1 MPIYKEKDRYI
12 VKISIGG
19 KQILR
24 RKYLG
29 RDMTTK
35 SVAMKC
41 EKDLFIQYNSRL
53 DDYKINDLFNLF
65 EEYLFKKYKE
75 TSAKRYLSS
84 FNLVIK
90 KYFKDLKISD
100 ITPNY
105 LEYVNDS
112 INNLKYKGIEVYLF
126 LAKSFVNFLSNYGLE
141 INTLVFYKY
150 KTSRTIKSKHNF
162 YTINEFNKFIGVISD
177 TTDLLIFNL
186 LFYYGLR
193 CGELRG
199 LKVSDFK
206 KDRISIER
214 ELSNKGRFGG
224 QSTFDTKTT
233 SSTRYYPYVFNIKE
247 LFTKVVKD
255 KNLLKSDFLFK
266 VREDGTVIGETTI
279 RRKIDYYSNLA
290 KVKRIKIHEFRHSCA
305 SYLINKN
312 VDPKDIASW
321 LGHSSV
327 DTTLRVYAHL
337 LPIRKEAVKNIINE
351 DVLCFTK
358 DRLK

>member
-1 MPIYKEKDRYI
+1 MPIYKDKDRYI
-12 VKISIGG
+12 VKVCING

-29 RDMTTK
+29 RDMLTK
-35 SVAMKC
+35 SIAMKC
-41 EKDLFIQYNSRL
+41 EKDLIIQYNSRL
-53 DDYKINDLFNLF
+53 DDYKINDLFSLF

-84 FNLVIK
+84 FNLVIM
-90 KYFKDLKISD
+90 KYFKDLNISD

-105 LEYVNDS
+105 LEYVNDC
-112 INNLKYKGIEVYLF
+112 INNLNYKGIEVYIF
-126 LAKSFVNFLSNYGLE
+126 LAKSFINFLSNYGLE
-141 INTLVFYKY
+141 INTSCLYKF
-150 KTSRTIKSKHNF
+150 KSSRTIKPKHNF
-162 YTINEFNKFIGVISD
+162 YTLKEFNKFINVIHDLS
-177 TTDLLIFNL
+177 DLLMFNL

-199 LKVSDFK
+199 LKVSDFQ

-224 QSTFDTKTT
+224 QATFDTKTS
-233 SSTRYYPYVFNIKE
+233 SSTRYYPYVSNIKE
-247 LFTKVVKD
+247 LFTKVVKE
-255 KNLLKSDFLFK
+255 KKLLKNDFLFK
-266 VREDGTVIGETTI
+266 VREDCTVIGETTI
-279 RRKIDYYSNLA
+279 RRKIDKYSSLA
-290 KVKRIKIHEFRHSCA
+290 NVKRIKIHEFRHSCA

-337 LPIRKEAVKNIINE
+337 LPIRKEAVKSIIDE
-351 DVLCFTK
+351 DVL
-358 DRLK
+358 

>member
-1 MPIYKEKDRYI
+1 MPIYKDKDRYI

-29 RDMTTK
+29 REMLTK
-35 SVAMKC
+35 SQALKC
-41 EKDLFIQYNSRL
+41 EKDLFIQYNERL
-53 DDYKINDLFNLF
+53 NDYKIDDLFNLY

-90 KYFKDLKISD
+90 NYFVGLKISD

-105 LEYVNDS
+105 CEYINDS

-126 LAKSFVNFLSNYGLE
+126 LVKSFIDFLSNYGLK
-141 INTLVFYKY
+141 INTNVFYKF
-150 KTSRTIKSKHNF
+150 KSSRTPKAKHNF
-162 YTINEFNKFIGVISD
+162 YTLNEFNNFINVITD

-224 QSTFDTKTT
+224 QQTFDTKTT
-233 SSTRYYPYVFNIKE
+233 SSTRYYPYVSDIKDLYE
-247 LFTKVVKD
+247 KVVKD
-255 KNLLKSDFLFK
+255 KKLKKNDFLFK

-290 KVKRIKIHEFRHSCA
+290 NVKRIKIHEFRHSCA

-337 LPIRKEAVKNIINE
+337 LPIRKEAVKNIIDGENNNGI
-351 DVLCFTK
+351 
-358 DRLK
+358 